1 MKQGVF
7 WIIDNNLLA
16 IPFDKSKY
24 PDGTAKSGDT
34 YNHEKLWKY
43 VKPQIATSR
52 IITTLVVGS
61 SKELKAK
68 RLFI

>member
-7 WIIDNNLLA
+7 WLIDNKLLA

-24 PDGTAKSGDT
+24 PDGIAKSGVHIIT
-34 YNHEKLWKY
+34 KNCGNMLSPKI
-43 VKPQIATSR
+43 VTSHT
-52 IITTLVVGS
+52 ITTLVEGL
-61 SKELKAK
+61 SKELKTK